1 MRTFANVWSSCCIAL
16 IAVVALTAM
25 VPPEAVAQRAK
36 SARSIAKKK
45 KARRSSGSVVR
56 REAGKR
62 QAMELVRTQSAEI
75 SRMVGIEPA
84 DSAEAITG
92 LKDLI
97 ANDGEDIRTG
107 PSASIVEALPEALP
121 ETQTKA
127 KGKKALKNRS
137 TSASK
142 NAKSITADDEGEV
155 LAELEAEDDVTVDLE
170 AFRSLWLQYVDDGGD
185 PDRTAAGV
193 DKQRIIDVV
202 MDWLGTRYRFGGT
215 DRSGID
221 CSAFTRMV
229 YSNVAKVDLPRTA
242 ASQIGIGSP
251 VSRRGTLQFGDLVFF
266 HTRRHAYV
274 SHVGIYLGDDLFA
287 HASSR
292 YGVTIS
298 SLQSTYYSK
307 RLIGV
312 RRITEQ
318 DVARL
323 TNGKSKDT
331 EQTDVN

>member
-25 VPPEAVAQRAK
+25 VPPEAEAQRAK

-107 PSASIVEALPEALP
+107 PSASIAEALPEALP
-121 ETQTKA
+121 ETQPKA
-127 KGKKALKNRS
+127 KGKKASKN
-137 TSASK
+137 ASK
-142 NAKSITADDEGEV
+142 NAKSITAEDEGEV

-202 MDWLGTRYRFGGT
+202 MDWLGTRYRFGGS

-323 TNGKSKDT
+323 TNGNSKDA

>member
-1 MRTFANVWSSCCIAL
+1 MRRFMSLWSTCCMSL
-16 IAVVALTAM
+16 ITVVALTAM
-25 VPPEAVAQRAK
+25 VPTEVEAQQRAK

-45 KARRSSGSVVR
+45 KARRSSGSTAR

-84 DSAEAITG
+84 DSTEAITG

-97 ANDGEDIRTG
+97 ANDGEEVRTG
-107 PSASIVEALPEALP
+107 PATSIADVPP
-121 ETQTKA
+121 PPPPTKT
-127 KGKKALKNRS
+127 KGKQ
-137 TSASK
+137 
-142 NAKSITADDEGEV
+142 AKQAKTVTAEDEGEDI
-155 LAELEAEDDVTVDLE
+155 AELEREDDVTVDLE
-170 AFRSLWLQYVDDGGD
+170 AFRSLWLQYVDEDGGD

-193 DKQRIIDVV
+193 EKQRIIDVV
-202 MDWLGTRYRFGGT
+202 MDWLGTRYRFGGS

-229 YSNVAKVDLPRTA
+229 YTNVAKVDLPRTA
-242 ASQIGIGSP
+242 ASQIGIGAP

-318 DVARL
+318 DVARM
-323 TNGKSKDT
+323 TSGSQGDT
-331 EQTDVN
+331 SDVN

>member
-25 VPPEAVAQRAK
+25 VPPEAEAQRAK

-107 PSASIVEALPEALP
+107 PSASIAEALPEALP
-121 ETQTKA
+121 ETQPKA
-127 KGKKALKNRS
+127 KGKKASKN
-137 TSASK
+137 ASK
-142 NAKSITADDEGEV
+142 NAKSITAEDEGEV

-202 MDWLGTRYRFGGT
+202 MDWLGTRYRFGGS

-323 TNGKSKDT
+323 TNGKAA
-331 EQTDVN
+331 EEIDVN

>member
-1 MRTFANVWSSCCIAL
+1 MQRFMSLWSTCCMSL
-16 IAVVALTAM
+16 ITVVALTAM
-25 VPPEAVAQRAK
+25 VPPEADAQQRAK

-45 KARRSSGSVVR
+45 KARRSSGSTAR

-62 QAMELVRTQSAEI
+62 QAMELVRLQSAEI

-84 DSAEAITG
+84 DSTEAITG

-97 ANDGEDIRTG
+97 ANDGEEVRTG
-107 PSASIVEALPEALP
+107 PSTPIADVAPP
-121 ETQTKA
+121 PPPTKT
-127 KGKKALKNRS
+127 KGKQ
-137 TSASK
+137 
-142 NAKSITADDEGEV
+142 AKQAKTVTAEDEGEDI
-155 LAELEAEDDVTVDLE
+155 AELEREDDVTVDLE
-170 AFRSLWLQYVDDGGD
+170 AFRSLWLQYVDEDGGD

-202 MDWLGTRYRFGGT
+202 MDWLGTRYRFGGS

-318 DVARL
+318 DVARM
-323 TNGKSKDT
+323 TNGAQGDT
-331 EQTDVN
+331 SDVN

>member
-1 MRTFANVWSSCCIAL
+1 MRTLANVWSSCCIAL

-25 VPPEAVAQRAK
+25 VPPEAQAQRAK

-97 ANDGEDIRTG
+97 ANDGEEIRTG
-107 PSASIVEALPEALP
+107 PTASIAEALPEAVP
-121 ETQTKA
+121 ETQPTA
-127 KGKKALKNRS
+127 KGKKA
-137 TSASK
+137 SK
-142 NAKSITADDEGEV
+142 NPPKNANNITAEDEGEV
-155 LAELEAEDDVTVDLE
+155 IAELEAEDDVTVDLE

-202 MDWLGTRYRFGGT
+202 MDWLGTRYRFGGS

-242 ASQIGIGSP
+242 ASQDRHRISGVSP
-251 VSRRGTLQFGDLVFF
+251 RYLAVWRPCLLPHAPACLRISRWHLPWR
-266 HTRRHAYV
+266 
-274 SHVGIYLGDDLFA
+274 
-287 HASSR
+287 
-292 YGVTIS
+292 
-298 SLQSTYYSK
+298 
-307 RLIGV
+307 
-312 RRITEQ
+312 
-318 DVARL
+318 
-323 TNGKSKDT
+323 
-331 EQTDVN
+331 

>member
-1 MRTFANVWSSCCIAL
+1 MRLSLRLWSTCCMAL
-16 IAVVALTAM
+16 ITVVALTAM
-25 VPPEAVAQRAK
+25 VPAEAAAQQRAK

-45 KARRSSGSVVR
+45 KARRSSVSTAR
-56 REAGKR
+56 REAGRK

-84 DSAEAITG
+84 TDVEAITG
-92 LKDLI
+92 ATNLI
-97 ANDGEDIRTG
+97 ANDGEEIRTG
-107 PSASIVEALPEALP
+107 PAADVAALEQVPP
-121 ETQTKA
+121 PSKA
-127 KGKKALKNRS
+127 RKSSKKS
-137 TSASK
+137 TSTKEQAV
-142 NAKSITADDEGEV
+142 TADDEGED
-155 LAELEAEDDVTVDLE
+155 LAELEREDDVTVDLE
-170 AFRSLWLQYVDDGGD
+170 AFRSLWLQYVDDGGGD
-185 PDRTAAGV
+185 PDRTAAGIE
-193 DKQRIIDVV
+193 KQRIVDVV
-202 MDWLGTRYRFGGT
+202 MDWLGTRYRFGGS

-229 YSNVAKVDLPRTA
+229 YHNVAKVDLPRTA

-274 SHVGIYLGDDLFA
+274 SHVGVYLGDDLFA

-323 TNGKSKDT
+323 TNGNKNDT
-331 EQTDVN
+331 SDVN